1 MLADSTHQTSD
12 FTTFESL
19 YKTWNTRVYAY
30 VFKKTGSEFVAEEVV
45 QLVFI
50 KIWKNSR
57 CDLGHI
63 KWEAQLFCVTR
74 SVLIDYMRQ
83 SARYS
88 RNDSLWEGHS
98 DHIYQTAFEDR
109 ENMERL
115 QREIDRMPPV
125 RQTVFRLSRFE
136 HQTYAQIA
144 ERLHISVRTVENHIA
159 SALKVLKK
167 TLFFLL
173 FFL

>member
-1 MLADSTHQTSD
+1 MSADFAQQTSD
-12 FTTFESL
+12 FTAFELL
-19 YKTWNTRVYAY
+19 YKAWNTRVYAY
-30 VFKKTGSEFVAEEVV
+30 VFKKTGSDFVAEEIV

-50 KIWKNSR
+50 KIWKNSHY
-57 CDLGHI
+57 DLDHI
-63 KWEAQLFCVTR
+63 KWEAQLFCITR

-88 RNDSLWEGHS
+88 RNDSLWEGYTNHT
-98 DHIYQTAFEDR
+98 YQTAVEDR
-109 ENMERL
+109 ENMDRL
-115 QREIDRMPPV
+115 HQEVNRMPPM
-125 RQTVFRLSRFE
+125 RQMVFRLSRFE

-173 FFL
+173 FFF

>member
-1 MLADSTHQTSD
+1 MSADFTDQTSD

-19 YKTWNTRVYAY
+19 YKAWNTRVYAY
-30 VFKKTGSEFVAEEVV
+30 VLKKTGSTFVAEEVV

-50 KIWKNSR
+50 KIWKNSQY
-57 CDLGHI
+57 DLKHI
-63 KWEAQLFCVTR
+63 KWEAQLFCITR
-74 SVLIDYMRQ
+74 SVMIDYMRQ

-88 RNDSLWEGHS
+88 RNDSLWEGSPDYH
-98 DHIYQTAFEDR
+98 YQTEVEDR

-115 QREIDRMPPV
+115 RQEVDRMPPI

-136 HQTYAQIA
+136 HQSYAQIA
-144 ERLHISVRTVENHIA
+144 ERLQISVRTVENHIA

-173 FFL
+173 FFF